1 LAGLDVIRLA
11 AATPYF
17 SSSRTAAFQPYTHP
31 TTQSGIGRLQASPKS
46 NTNQSSVAAP
56 TPGVRRVYETG
67 ESSRRVED
75 RESNNNLHLGDS
87 SKRKNMI
94 ILQCEKD
101 SQENKQQETDLNM
114 GGIPKPPK
122 KR

>member
-31 TTQSGIGRLQASPKS
+31 TTQSGIGRLQ
-46 NTNQSSVAAP
+46 SSVAAP

-75 RESNNNLHLGDS
+75 RDSNNNLHLGDS

-94 ILQCEKD
+94 ILQREKD
-101 SQENKQQETDLNM
+101 SEQNKQQETYLNM
-114 GGIPKPPK
+114 GGILKPPK
-122 KR
+122 KTLTSLV